1 VNVSVT
7 EVHSSKAF
15 RHEVLR
21 SDVPVVVDFYAD
33 WCGPCHQVSP
43 VVEMLSEEFQGR
55 VKFVK
60 VDIERNPD
68 VARAYNIRS
77 IPAILKFEEGRPT
90 HWCVGAKSGYLIE
103 RELGLSRARR
113 RGGFLGRLRRSR

>member
-1 VNVSVT
+1 MAVAKVQ
-7 EVHSSKAF
+7 SSKSF
-15 RHEVLR
+15 RHEVLQ
-21 SDVPVVVDFYAD
+21 SELPVVVDFYAD

-43 VVEMLSEEFQGR
+43 VVEMLSEEFRGR

-60 VDIERNPD
+60 VDIDRSPD

-90 HWCVGAKSGYLIE
+90 HWCVGAKPGYLIE
-103 RELGLSRARR
+103 RELGLRRPRKRGWLAAR
-113 RGGFLGRLRRSR
+113 FRRSP